1 MTDWT
6 LCRWHG
12 PPAAVE
18 AALRSLG
25 WHGPEEVVGPAV
37 DPRIGGFI
45 PPMGEAPRI
54 EDGIAYAA
62 LVARAPLPLPA
73 GISETPPELSTALLG
88 SF

>member
-12 PPAAVE
+12 PPAVLE
-18 AALRSLG
+18 AALRGLG
-25 WHGPEEVVGPAV
+25 WHGPEEDSAAAA

-45 PPMGEAPRI
+45 PSAGEPPCVV
-54 EDGIAYAA
+54 DGVAYAA
-62 LVARAPLPLPA
+62 LVSRGPLTTPDSLFDTPA
-73 GISETPPELSTALLG
+73 DLSISLLG

>member
-12 PPAAVE
+12 PPAALE
-18 AALRSLG
+18 AALRAFG
-25 WHGPEEVVGPAV
+25 WHGPAEEQRAAL

-45 PPMGEAPRI
+45 PQAGEAPRI
-54 EDGIAYAA
+54 AEGVAYAA
-62 LVARAPLPLPA
+62 LVAREALPLPPGLA
-73 GISETPPELSTALLG
+73 ETPAGLSTALLG

>member
-12 PPAAVE
+12 PPAVLE
-18 AALRSLG
+18 AALRALG
-25 WHGPEEVVGPAV
+25 WHGPEEVPGVAV

-45 PPMGEAPRI
+45 PPAGEVARV
-54 EDGIAYAA
+54 EDGVAYAA
-62 LVARAPLPLPA
+62 LVARAPLPLPD
-73 GISETPPELSTALLG
+73 GLSETAPEVSTALLG

>member
-12 PPAAVE
+12 PPAVLE
-18 AALRSLG
+18 AALRALG
-25 WHGPEEVVGPAV
+25 WHGPGEAPGATL

-45 PPMGEAPRI
+45 PPAGEAPRLV
-54 EDGIAYAA
+54 EGVAYAA
-62 LVARAPLPLPA
+62 LVARAPIPPPPGLA
-73 GISETPPELSTALLG
+73 ETAPDLSTALLG